1 VQPLILTFRLALVV
15 TVILFVLGVPLAYW
29 IAFSKNRFKY
39 LVETLVTMPL
49 VLPPT
54 VIGFYLLIVFSPQY
68 FLGHFLQSVL
78 GVRVVFSFTGL
89 VIGSVLFSLPFM
101 VNPIKAGLQNFPY
114 ELMEASYVLG
124 KSPWETLRRVIL
136 PNIKPAL
143 LTGIVM
149 AFAHTIGEFGVVL
162 MIGGNIPGETR
173 LASIAIYNEVE
184 ALNYDTAGL
193 YALVLVAISFAIL
206 LIFYY
211 LNRKIVCHSRAF
223 DQREKPRRASGNP

>member
-1 VQPLILTFRLALVV
+1 MHFDLQPLLLTFQLALVV
-15 TVILFVLGVPLAYW
+15 TVVLFVIGVPLAYW
-29 IAFSKNRFKY
+29 IAFSPNRFRY
-39 LVETLVTMPL
+39 IVETLVSMPL

-54 VIGFYLLIVFSPQY
+54 VIGFYLLIVFSPKY
-68 FLGHFLQSVL
+68 FLGHFLQSFF

-89 VIGSVLFSLPFM
+89 VIGSVIFSLPFM
-101 VNPIKAGLQNFPY
+101 VNPIKSGLQNFPLA
-114 ELMEASYVLG
+114 LMEASYVLG

-136 PNIKPAL
+136 PNIKPSL

-184 ALNYDTAGL
+184 ALNYHTAGL
-193 YALVLVAISFAIL
+193 YALILVAISFSIL

-211 LNRKIVCHSRAF
+211 LNRKT
-223 DQREKPRRASGNP
+223 PRIF

>member
-1 VQPLILTFRLALVV
+1 MHYDLQPLLLTFQLAMVV
-15 TVILFVLGVPLAYW
+15 TAILFVLGLPLAYW

-39 LVETLVTMPL
+39 IIETLVSMPL

-54 VIGFYLLIVFSPQY
+54 VIGFYLLLAFSPKY
-68 FLGHFLQSVL
+68 FLGHFLLFTL
-78 GVRVVFSFTGL
+78 GVRVAFSFTGL
-89 VIGSVLFSLPFM
+89 VIGSVLFSFPFM

-114 ELMEASYVLG
+114 GLIEASYCLG
-124 KSPWETLRRVIL
+124 KSPWETLRRIIL

-143 LTGIVM
+143 FTGIVM

-193 YALVLVAISFAIL
+193 YALVLVAISFSTL
-206 LIFYY
+206 LVFYY
-211 LNRKIVCHSRAF
+211 LNRKALRIF
-223 DQREKPRRASGNP
+223 

>member
-1 VQPLILTFRLALVV
+1 MHYDLQPLLLTFRLALVV
-15 TVILFVLGVPLAYW
+15 TVILFALGLPIAYW
-29 IAFSKNRFKY
+29 IVFSRNRFKY
-39 LVETLVTMPL
+39 IVETLVSMPL

-54 VIGFYLLIVFSPQY
+54 VIGFYLLIAFSPKY
-68 FLGHFLQSVL
+68 FLGHFLGSL

-101 VNPIKAGLQNFPY
+101 VNPIKAGLQNFPLALI
-114 ELMEASYVLG
+114 EESFCLG
-124 KSPWETLRRVIL
+124 KSSWDTLRSVIL
-136 PNIKPAL
+136 PNIRPAL

-162 MIGGNIPGETR
+162 MIGGNIPKETR

-193 YALVLVAISFAIL
+193 YALILVIISFCIL
-206 LIFYY
+206 LAFYY
-211 LNRKIVCHSRAF
+211 LNRKRLNIF
-223 DQREKPRRASGNP
+223 

>member
-1 VQPLILTFRLALVV
+1 MAINFHNDLQPLLLTFQLALVV
-15 TVILFVLGVPLAYW
+15 TAILFVIGVPLAYW

-39 LVETLVTMPL
+39 IVEALVSMPL

-54 VIGFYLLIVFSPQY
+54 VIGFYLLIAFSPQY
-68 FLGHFLQSVL
+68 FLGHLLQSVL
-78 GVRVVFSFTGL
+78 GIRIVFSFTGL

-101 VNPIKAGLQNFPY
+101 VNPIKAGLQNFPMS
-114 ELMEASYVLG
+114 LMEAAYCLG

-184 ALNYDTAGL
+184 ALNYDSAGL
-193 YALVLVAISFAIL
+193 YALILVLLSFFIL
-206 LIFYY
+206 LVFYY
-211 LNRKIVCHSRAF
+211 LNRSDRSLR
-223 DQREKPRRASGNP
+223 QTGY

>member
-1 VQPLILTFRLALVV
+1 MQPLVLTFQLALIV
-15 TVILFVLGVPLAYW
+15 TVILFVIGVPLAYW
-29 IAFSKNRFKY
+29 IAFSKSRFKY
-39 LVETLVTMPL
+39 IVETLVSMPL

-54 VIGFYLLIVFSPQY
+54 VIGFYLLIAFSPKY
-68 FLGHFLQSVL
+68 FLGHFLESFF

-101 VNPIKAGLQNFPY
+101 VNPIKSGLQNFPLA
-114 ELMEASYVLG
+114 LMEASFCLG
-124 KSPWETLRRVIL
+124 KSRKETLRRVIL

-193 YALVLVAISFAIL
+193 YALILVFISFFIL

-211 LNRKIVCHSRAF
+211 LNRKTLRIF
-223 DQREKPRRASGNP
+223 

>member
-1 VQPLILTFRLALVV
+1 MFYDLQPLWLTFQLALIV
-15 TVILFVLGVPLAYW
+15 TIILFVLGIPLAYW
-29 IAFSKNRFKY
+29 ISFSKSRFKY
-39 LVETLVTMPL
+39 IVETLVSMPL

-54 VIGFYLLIVFSPQY
+54 VIGFYLLVAFSPQH
-68 FLGHFLQSVL
+68 FLGHFLETFL

-101 VNPIKAGLQNFPY
+101 VNPIKAAMQNFSY
-114 ELMEASYVLG
+114 ALMEASYCLG
-124 KSPWETLRRVIL
+124 KSPSQTLHRVIL

-173 LASIAIYNEVE
+173 VASIAIYNEVE
-184 ALNYDTAGL
+184 ALNYDTAGV
-193 YALVLVAISFAIL
+193 YALMLVVISFCIL
-206 LIFYY
+206 LAFYY
-211 LNRKIVCHSRAF
+211 LNRKTVKVF
-223 DQREKPRRASGNP
+223 

>member
-1 VQPLILTFRLALVV
+1 VQPLVLTFELALAV
-15 TVILFVLGVPLAYW
+15 TGILFVIGVPLACW
-29 IAFSKNRFKY
+29 IAFSRSRFKY
-39 LVETLVTMPL
+39 IIETIVSMPL

-54 VIGFYLLIVFSPQY
+54 VIGFYLLVVFSPQH
-68 FLGHFLQSVL
+68 FLGHFLESVL
-78 GVRVVFSFTGL
+78 GVRVVFSFAGL
-89 VIGSVLFSLPFM
+89 VIGSVIFSLPFM
-101 VNPIKAGLQNFPY
+101 VNPIKAGLQNFPPG
-114 ELMEASYVLG
+114 LMEASFCLG
-124 KSPWETLRRVIL
+124 KSRRETLFRVIL

-193 YALVLVAISFAIL
+193 YSLILVTISFFIL
-206 LIFYY
+206 LSFYY
-211 LNRKIVCHSRAF
+211 LNRKTLKIF
-223 DQREKPRRASGNP
+223 